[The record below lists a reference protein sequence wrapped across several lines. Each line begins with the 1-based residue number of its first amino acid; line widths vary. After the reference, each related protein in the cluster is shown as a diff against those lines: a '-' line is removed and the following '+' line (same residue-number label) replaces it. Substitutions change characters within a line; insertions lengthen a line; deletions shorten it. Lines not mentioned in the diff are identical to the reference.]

1 MTMATGFYGLTLE
14 KMIENSAAV
23 DFDSDTLKAQLHT
36 DTYTPN
42 FDTHDFQNDA
52 TNEITGT
59 GYTAGGTTVAGV
71 ASGVA
76 TGFYTFDCNDFVWT
90 TATFTARGDFIYDST
105 PGSSATNYAMF
116 ARTYGSDFSV
126 TAGTFTTQQNASGLW
141 QIDYI
146 P

>member
-1 MTMATGFYGLTLE
+1 MAMATGWFGLTLE
-14 KMIENSAAV
+14 KMFENSSAV
-23 DFDSDTLKAQLHT
+23 DLDGDALKAMLVT

-42 FDTHDFQNDA
+42 FDTHDFHNDV
-52 TNEITGT
+52 TNEVSGT

-76 TGFYTFDCNDFVWT
+76 SGFYTFDANDFSWT
-90 TATFTARGDFIYDST
+90 TATFTARGDVVYDST
-105 PGSSATNYAMF
+105 PGSTSTNWLLF

-141 QIDYI
+141 QVDYI